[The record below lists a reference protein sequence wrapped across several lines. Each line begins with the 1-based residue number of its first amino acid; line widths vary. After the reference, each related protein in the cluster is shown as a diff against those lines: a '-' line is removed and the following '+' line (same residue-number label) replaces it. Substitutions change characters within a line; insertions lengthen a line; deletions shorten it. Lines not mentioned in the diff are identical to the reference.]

1 MNTALLLPLLLAL
14 GASAADKG
22 TLQRYTQSLLLGD
35 TMEQIL
41 QVYPP
46 LKKWPKTREPNQRF
60 DRIHMERDSAKDYPA
75 EAEEIIL
82 GMRFGK
88 LAHIQVIFTEEYSR
102 RKPLDKL
109 VVDLSLMY
117 GEPRRVGEVYAW
129 WDGSTAI
136 VASNVPAPGEEGD
149 LRTSFELM
157 EKPLLKALYY

>member
-1 MNTALLLPLLLAL
+1 MKYALLLPILLAL
-14 GASAADKG
+14 GASAADQG

-46 LKKWPKTREPNQRF
+46 LKKWPKTREPKSKF
-60 DRIHMERDSAKDYPA
+60 DRIHMERESAKDYPA
-75 EAEEIIL
+75 EAEEMIL

-88 LAHIQVIFTEEYSR
+88 LVHVQVIFTEEYSR
-102 RKPLDKL
+102 RKPLEKL

-129 WDGSTAI
+129 WDGSTAV

-149 LRTSFELM
+149 LRTSFEMM